1 MTRIGFVVP
10 RYGPRIAG
18 GAEVAAR
25 LLAEHLA
32 ELDGVD
38 CEVFTTAALDA
49 ATWANEVPAG
59 TAVEHGVTVHRFASA
74 SGRGADFAR
83 WDAQVRGGASSMSV
97 ADATTWLEQL
107 GPVCPDAVDAAEASN
122 CDVVTIGPYMY
133 HPIVTAAAR
142 LGRRAVLHP
151 ATHDEPAIHLP
162 IYEAVFTGVGGI
174 AWWTDVERKV
184 AAGLFPGT
192 VTRPQV
198 VAGIGVDPV
207 PATAPTSAMGAVAD
221 RPYVLCLGRVLA
233 TKGSLALADGFAA
246 YKARRPG
253 PLALVFAGEPHDP
266 VPDHPDIVSLGIVD
280 ATTKQALLTHATALV
295 SPSPNE
301 SLALVVLE
309 AWSAGV
315 PVIVNGACP
324 VTRDHCVR
332 SGGGL
337 WFDDYATFEV
347 ALARVTGDEEL
358 AACLG
363 ARGRR
368 YVQDEYSWPS
378 VLDRYVAFLYRVCER
393 SAR

>member
-10 RYGPRIAG
+10 RYGDGIAG

-25 LLAEHLA
+25 LLAEHLV
-32 ELDGVD
+32 ELDGID
-38 CEVFTTAALDA
+38 CEVFTPAALDA
-49 ATWANEVPAG
+49 ATWANELPVG
-59 TAVEHGVTVHRFASA
+59 TTVEHGVTVHRFAST
-74 SGRGADFAR
+74 SGRGNDFAR
-83 WDAQVRGGASSMSV
+83 WDAQVRADASSMSV

-107 GPVCPDAVDAAEASN
+107 GPVCPDAVDAAETSS

-133 HPIVTAAAR
+133 HPIVTGAAR

-162 IYEAVFTGVGGI
+162 IYEPVFTGVGGI
-174 AWWTDVERKV
+174 AWWTDVERQV
-184 AAGLFPGT
+184 AARLFPGT

-198 VAGIGVDPV
+198 VAGIGVDPIAAAE
-207 PATAPTSAMGAVAD
+207 PTATMGVLDD

-233 TKGSLALADGFAA
+233 TKGSLALATGFAA
-246 YKARRPG
+246 YKDRVPG

-266 VPDHPDIVSLGIVD
+266 VPVHPDIVSLGIVD
-280 ATTKQALLTHATALV
+280 PTTKRALLTHATALV

-309 AWSAGV
+309 AWSAGI

-332 SGGGL
+332 SGGGV

-347 ALARVTGDEEL
+347 ALERVTGDQRL

-363 ARGRR
+363 ERGRR

-378 VLDRYVAFLYRVCER
+378 VLDRYVAFIERVRER
-393 SAR
+393 SVR